1 MAAPAQA
8 VLALAL
14 AAILSTPA
22 PQPDTFS
29 NIPPTL
35 SGSSTHSAKPS
46 RRRHEAGA
54 DQASQVGQGAL
65 MCTTKCVGTCIRGG
79 GGAPGEGPLNVR
91 KPLVVFKDGFR
102 TRQYWYAYVA
112 DTVKLNYW

>member
-1 MAAPAQA
+1 MTAAAQA
-8 VLALAL
+8 VVAVAL

-35 SGSSTHSAKPS
+35 SGGDGKAERIKHPKSAK
-46 RRRHEAGA
+46 
-54 DQASQVGQGAL
+54 AL
-65 MCTTKCVGTCIRGG
+65 QCTTKCVGTCIRGG

-91 KPLVVFKDGFR
+91 SILCSPCAGHSWCSR
-102 TRQYWYAYVA
+102 TGSGPGS
-112 DTVKLNYW
+112 TVCCSSA

>member
-1 MAAPAQA
+1 MTAAAQA
-8 VLALAL
+8 VVAVAL

-35 SGSSTHSAKPS
+35 SAGRAGGDGKAERIKHPKSAK
-46 RRRHEAGA
+46 
-54 DQASQVGQGAL
+54 AL
-65 MCTTKCVGTCIRGG
+65 QCTTKCVGTCIRGG

-91 KPLVVFKDGFR
+91 RPLVVFKDGFR
-102 TRQYWYAYVA
+102 TRQYCLIECS
-112 DTVKLNYW
+112 DICNRIQDGKDGP

>member
-1 MAAPAQA
+1 MAAAAAAQA
-8 VLALAL
+8 MLAVAL

-35 SGSSTHSAKPS
+35 SGARRQNAISFHFASCSVTGSLTRSCPDRSSLAGHAGGDGKAERIKHPKSAK
-46 RRRHEAGA
+46 
-54 DQASQVGQGAL
+54 AL
-65 MCTTKCVGTCIRGG
+65 QCTTKCVGTCIRGG

-91 KPLVVFKDGFR
+91 R
-102 TRQYWYAYVA
+102 
-112 DTVKLNYW
+112 